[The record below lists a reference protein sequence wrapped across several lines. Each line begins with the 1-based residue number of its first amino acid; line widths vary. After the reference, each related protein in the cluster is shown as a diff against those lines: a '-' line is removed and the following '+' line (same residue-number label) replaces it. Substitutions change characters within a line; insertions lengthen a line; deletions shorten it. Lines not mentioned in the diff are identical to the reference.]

1 VSTINLQASR
11 PFVSHFISPSPALRK
26 PANRPGRPTTP
37 AAAAPEAL
45 AVMQERRS
53 QGAAFREI
61 ARRLNRL
68 NIRPGRGREWHG
80 TSVKGQLAANQA

>member
-1 VSTINLQASR
+1 
-11 PFVSHFISPSPALRK
+11 
-26 PANRPGRPTTP
+26 
-37 AAAAPEAL
+37 L